1 MMWRRL
7 DAALLLDK
15 PFGLSSNAALL
26 AAKRL
31 FRAAKAGHG
40 GTLDPLATGL
50 LPVFFGEATKFA
62 GTLLEAEK
70 EYQATL
76 KLGETTV
83 TGDAEGVVLERR
95 PVRVSD
101 AEIDR
106 VLALFR
112 GPIEQRP
119 PMYSALKRDG
129 APLYRLARQGKILD
143 RPLRKVQIYA
153 LELIQRRQDLLELRV
168 RCSKG
173 TYVRT
178 LAEDL
183 GAALGTGAHLAAL
196 RRTAAGKLELAQAVS
211 LDALAGMSETQRE
224 RRLLPL
230 QRLLEDLPR
239 AELDRAAET
248 RFRNGQGIRLDGL
261 HAGLYGVY
269 RCDGALI
276 GLGQAAAGG
285 DLKPR
290 RLTSA
295 FRVK

>member
-173 TYVRT
+173 TYIRQ
-178 LAEDL
+178 LAADL

-196 RRTAAGKLELAQAVS
+196 RRVAVGSYRLDRAVTLDDLQAMGEAGRRAWLLPAESLLQELPRLDLPEEQAERF
-211 LDALAGMSETQRE
+211 LAGQGVEVGAPEGPCRVYRRSGPFLGIGEPGSGGRLQP
-224 RRLLPL
+224 RRLLA
-230 QRLLEDLPR
+230 R
-239 AELDRAAET
+239 
-248 RFRNGQGIRLDGL
+248 G
-261 HAGLYGVY
+261 
-269 RCDGALI
+269 
-276 GLGQAAAGG
+276 
-285 DLKPR
+285 
-290 RLTSA
+290 
-295 FRVK
+295 